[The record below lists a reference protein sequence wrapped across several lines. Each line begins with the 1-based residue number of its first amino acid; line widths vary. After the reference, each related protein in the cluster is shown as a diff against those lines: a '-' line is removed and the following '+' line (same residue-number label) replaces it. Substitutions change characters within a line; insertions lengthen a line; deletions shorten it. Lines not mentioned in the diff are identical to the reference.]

1 MDGGGLDWR
10 RELVYRFHLI
20 CESRY
25 YRRPLSL
32 TNMIRNAGVDP
43 ARIEYLKTPPDRGT
57 LESLIGRMGIRT
69 RDPLRQKGTPYAEL
83 GNGKSVDDAVGDG
96 EPAINRSWQPARGG
110 CGDAQQ
116 EALLACPM
124 IDELNASKSQSG
136 PIFID

>member
-1 MDGGGLDWR
+1 LPLARNRTYTYLVDVLQRISEHPASRVTGL
-10 RELVYRFHLI
+10 
-20 CESRY
+20 
-25 YRRPLSL
+25 
-32 TNMIRNAGVDP
+32 
-43 ARIEYLKTPPDRGT
+43 TPR
-57 LESLIGRMGIRT
+57 LW
-69 RDPLRQKGTPYAEL
+69 A
-83 GNGKSVDDAVGDG
+83 GNGKSLADAVGDG